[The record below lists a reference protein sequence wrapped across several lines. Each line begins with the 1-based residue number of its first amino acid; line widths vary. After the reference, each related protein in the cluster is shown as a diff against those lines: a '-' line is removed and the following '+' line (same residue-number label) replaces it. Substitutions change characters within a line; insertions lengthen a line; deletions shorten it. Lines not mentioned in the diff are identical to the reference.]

1 MTAAEQ
7 AWIDNSLARLEAL
20 HEQRE
25 SIEAAG
31 QLDKLAEIDE
41 EIASLTEV
49 LEAVA
54 EESGPIDVAANEQAP
69 VAVAQPFAQPMAQP
83 VAQPMAQPAAQ
94 PFAAPAQPF
103 AAPAQPFAAP
113 TPAMAPPQPAPMMDV
128 PMDDDMEFKKSKAPL
143 FIAAAVILVGGGVT
157 AFLALGGAHRAE
169 EPAAPAAPT
178 ETKVITAAEVPEDTQ
193 EPVVAKGA
201 DADRTPGMEIKE
213 SSSGPAK
220 SSNRSGKR
228 RNGGKRSSK
237 KDSDGRNL
245 DLGKSRDPL
254 AGV

>member
-54 EESGPIDVAANEQAP
+54 QESGPINVAANEQAP
-69 VAVAQPFAQPMAQP
+69 VAVAQP
-83 VAQPMAQPAAQ
+83 VAQPMAQPMAQAAAQ

-113 TPAMAPPQPAPMMDV
+113 APAMAPPQPTPMMDV

-143 FIAAAVILVGGGVT
+143 FIAAAVILVGGGVA
-157 AFLALGGAHRAE
+157 AFLTLGGAQKAE

-220 SSNRSGKR
+220 SSNRSGKL
-228 RNGGKRSSK
+228 RNGGSKRSGK
-237 KDSDGRNL
+237 EDGDSRNL